1 MRTIDKILLCL
12 IVIASVVS
20 YVKAVVDYSRLGP
33 QITVIA
39 LPAYAGRPDGS
50 AQPGNAKT
58 ASPCTEG
65 GNIYMPNMPDWNEA
79 YLLLESCSTAAIAD
93 AQPDRISTR

>member
-1 MRTIDKILLCL
+1 MRTIDKPFHA
-12 IVIASVVS
+12 IVIASVVLHQ
-20 YVKAVVDYSRLGP
+20 AVVDYSRLGP
-33 QITVIA
+33 DPVIE
-39 LPAYAGRPDGS
+39 LPAYAGTPDGS
-50 AQPGNAKT
+50 AQPGNTKT

-65 GNIYMPNMPDWNEA
+65 GNIYMPNMPDWDEA